1 MEKEEKMDP
10 YGNELEQIATSFND
24 TVVRFSEMLKENK
37 QLQWESETD
46 HLTQLPNSRAFEQA
60 LEAYHQRHP
69 EAKRALVVLD
79 LDHFKGI
86 NDTYGHEA
94 GNEILKQFAELLKR
108 EDTAK
113 GTIARYGG
121 EEYIILLP
129 SYTKEKA
136 LVYADSLRQAIEKE
150 PFMCHNYLHAEAE
163 EVWLTLTASIGVA
176 VYPNK
181 EETEVGELISQADR
195 AMYVGAKRN
204 GRNKVALYRQD
215 MEKE

>member
-1 MEKEEKMDP
+1 MLIVLVVALVLASLIALFLSTQLVHVTKVIQQALAKVQEGDLSTRILSYDLPHIWRKKKKMDP

-46 HLTQLPNSRAFEQA
+46 YLTQLPNSRAFEQA

-69 EAKRALVVLD
+69 EAKRALIVLD

-94 GNEILKQFAELLKR
+94 GNEILKQFADLLKR

-121 EEYIILLP
+121 EEFIILLP

-136 LVYADSLRQAIEKE
+136 LVYAESLRQAIEKE

-163 EVWLTLTASIGVA
+163 EV
-176 VYPNK
+176 
-181 EETEVGELISQADR
+181 
-195 AMYVGAKRN
+195 
-204 GRNKVALYRQD
+204 
-215 MEKE
+215 